1 MEQHGLASSIL
12 QPLALEPNTTTST
25 ASVARQKRARD
36 SYLYDR
42 NGKRLKGLKGEAA
55 KLMHNH
61 RFFSSEEEIHH
72 LEQTLAVGQRSMEP
86 LVDSSGVWDG
96 GAGIQ
101 KLPALPD
108 MFGVVPPTAATGGGT
123 ADAANGEDVAPGAV
137 VPAMHRWSLVRRRLA
152 TVGLQ
157 SGGMAG
163 SCAASSPRLP
173 RVSNSGYRWE
183 RADSLLVENA
193 LMSAA
198 LAEKEEDGEND
209 GNGGCGG
216 DCSCRRGDLPGSWL
230 AAQHLS
236 VPPEVELT
244 VLHTS
249 AEPSPCA
256 FFTVSA
262 EEYAVMG
269 LDNDEYQPT
278 LLSHEGKDSDAVHW
292 RFDFSSTCRLLSLY
306 ERFGN
311 FVVVADRW
319 RYTDARDVV
328 AAPAS
333 PSGFRAA
340 ATDTT
345 EAGPPVEVLMER
357 YRLVSEA
364 VLRHRLHL
372 LQETL
377 KEEEDRKDGED
388 AVRSSPSRLKLSQRV
403 VSVKPTE
410 ERAPTSIHPLTSLM
424 EKHPVL
430 VAQRRRQE
438 WLAQRY
444 QELCES
450 NGTESAPQ
458 EAETGETRMLARH
471 RAEVLQQCMESF
483 ATSSALPLASQQQL
497 SQAACKR
504 NGDGADVSLL
514 LMSSPPP
521 PASPFWYDGLLEQLR
536 RRRLREFLTHEATMN
551 VPYFRALMAEQRVS
565 SQATVLF
572 DKLRVLTNETATDV
586 QQDEQICPVDVGKFV
601 GRRAPR
607 SRRQGVGKARNQPQ
621 QQQSAL
627 DGMGEDSYQGVQVE
641 VSRVP
646 LQCERLRLCVQAGWF
661 LPPPDVGANGKP
673 TGGGSTVA
681 NRALSNFGEALLLSL
696 PPTVPRLHLGV
707 ELELEKHLWEDHRA
721 LCDDNADVQ
730 QLLCE
735 ARVLYTQNVI
745 LRRFAGKCGVLEA
758 ALRKL
763 ASEAAT
769 EM

>member
-1 MEQHGLASSIL
+1 MEQHELASSIL
-12 QPLALEPNTTTST
+12 QPLALEANTATST

-72 LEQTLAVGQRSMEP
+72 LEQTLAVGQRSMEA

-96 GAGIQ
+96 GAGIH

-108 MFGVVPPTAATGGGT
+108 MFGIVLPTLATRGGT
-123 ADAANGEDVAPGAV
+123 ADAANGEDVAPGKV
-137 VPAMHRWSLVRRRLA
+137 VPPMHRWSLVRRRLV

-157 SGGMAG
+157 SGGMTG

-198 LAEKEEDGEND
+198 LAEKEENREND
-209 GNGGCGG
+209 GNGGCGS

-236 VPPEVELT
+236 IPPEVELT

-249 AEPSPCA
+249 AKHSPCA

-269 LDNDEYQPT
+269 LNNDEYQPT
-278 LLSHEGKDSDAVHW
+278 LLSHEGKDADAGHW

-306 ERFGN
+306 EQFGN

-319 RYTDARDVV
+319 RYTDARDTV

-345 EAGPPVEVLMER
+345 DVSPPVEVLMER

-377 KEEEDRKDGED
+377 KDGED
-388 AVRSSPSRLKLSQRV
+388 AVRSSPSRLKPSQRV
-403 VSVKPTE
+403 VGVKPTE
-410 ERAPTSIHPLTSLM
+410 ERAPTSTHPLTSLM

-483 ATSSALPLASQQQL
+483 AASSALPPASQQRL

-514 LMSSPPP
+514 PLPSPPP
-521 PASPFWYDGLLEQLR
+521 PASPFWYDGPLEQLR
-536 RRRLREFLTHEATMN
+536 RGRLREFLKHEATMN
-551 VPYFRALMAEQRVS
+551 VPYFRAVMAEQRVS

-572 DKLRVLTNETATDV
+572 DKLRVLTNEAATDV
-586 QQDEQICPVDVGKFV
+586 QQDKQICPADVGKLV
-601 GRRAPR
+601 GRRAAR
-607 SRRQGVGKARNQPQ
+607 GGRHGMGKARNQPQ

-627 DGMGEDSYQGVQVE
+627 DGMGEDSYQGVQLE

-661 LPPPDVGANGKP
+661 LPPPDVGVSGKP
-673 TGGGSTVA
+673 TGGGGTVA

-758 ALRKL
+758 ALKKL
-763 ASEAAT
+763 ASEAAA